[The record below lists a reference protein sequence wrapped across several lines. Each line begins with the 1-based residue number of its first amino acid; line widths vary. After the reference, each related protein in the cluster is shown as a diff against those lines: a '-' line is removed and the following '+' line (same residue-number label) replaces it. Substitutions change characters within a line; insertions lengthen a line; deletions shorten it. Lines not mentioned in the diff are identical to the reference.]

1 MIYPQTYS
9 GLYFGYNL
17 YTPYVEIDVKGKDG
31 NWYSALFL
39 KDSGADISI
48 CPKSFGEMLGI
59 DVEKGTPITIYGVA
73 GSDKVYEHSVVIK
86 INGREFDVPMLFST
100 RDDTPFLLGRLGVWN
115 RANVAFN
122 NQAKTTNIDVF
133 GGQESITQQTPWWL
147 FLGAIGL
154 LILFLLFRV
163 V

>member
-1 MIYPQTYS
+1 
-9 GLYFGYNL
+9 
-17 YTPYVEIDVKGKDG
+17 
-31 NWYSALFL
+31 
-39 KDSGADISI
+39 
-48 CPKSFGEMLGI
+48 
-59 DVEKGTPITIYGVA
+59 
-73 GSDKVYEHSVVIK
+73 
-86 INGREFDVPMLFST
+86 
-100 RDDTPFLLGRLGVWN
+100 LGVWN

-163 V
+163 I